1 MSKGTLYLCATPI
14 GNLGDITYRTV
25 EILNSVD
32 MIACEDTRHT
42 LKLLNHLEI
51 NKKLISYHEHNKVS
65 SGQAIIKDLAEGKNI
80 ALVTDAGT
88 PAISDPGEDLVKL
101 CIENDIEVISIPG
114 AVAAINALII
124 SGLSTRHFGFEGFL
138 PVSKSE
144 RSRRL
149 EKIKNEDRTL
159 IFYEA
164 PHRLGRTI
172 KDLYEAFGNRR
183 ISIIKELTKIHETV
197 IRTDLQTASEMFE
210 EQPKGEF
217 VLVVEG
223 FDEEGK
229 KESDRIVAVSV
240 PLKEHVDNLISE
252 GLSKKDA
259 IRRAA
264 EERGIP
270 KREAYNEY
278 ERTDNQ

>member
-25 EILNSVD
+25 ETLNSVD
-32 MIACEDTRHT
+32 LIACEDTRHT
-42 LKLLNHLEI
+42 LKLLNHLKI
-51 NKKLISYHEHNKVS
+51 SKKLVSYHEHNKVS
-65 SGQAIIKDLAEGKNI
+65 SGQALIKDILEGKNI

-88 PAISDPGEDLVKL
+88 PAVSDPGEDLVKL
-101 CIENDIEVISIPG
+101 CIERDIEVVSVPG

-124 SGLSTRHFGFEGFL
+124 SGLPTRRFAFEGFL
-138 PVSKSE
+138 PTAKGE
-144 RSRRL
+144 RGVL
-149 EKIKNEDRTL
+149 LAKIASDDRTL

-164 PHRLGRTI
+164 PHRLGKTL
-172 KDLYEAFGNRR
+172 KDLYAAFGNRR

-197 IRTDLQTASEMFE
+197 IRTDLQAALDMFE

-217 VLVVEG
+217 VLVIEG
-223 FDEEGK
+223 FDTEGK
-229 KESDRIVAVSV
+229 KEADRILATAV
-240 PLKEHVDNLISE
+240 PLKEHIDSLIA
-252 GLSKKDA
+252 GGMCKKDA
-259 IRRAA
+259 IKQAA

-278 ERTDNQ
+278 ERTDDK

>member
-1 MSKGTLYLCATPI
+1 MATLYIVGTPI

-32 MIACEDTRHT
+32 LIACEDTRHT
-42 LKLLNHLEI
+42 LKLLNHLDI
-51 NKKLISYHEHNKVS
+51 SKKLVSYHEHNKVS
-65 SGQAIIKDLAEGKNI
+65 AGQALIRDLEDGKNV

-101 CIENDIEVISIPG
+101 CIENGIEIVSAPG

-124 SGLSTRHFGFEGFL
+124 SGLSTRRFAFEGFL
-138 PVSKSE
+138 PTSKKE
-144 RSRRL
+144 RGEYLS
-149 EKIKNEDRTL
+149 KITTDDRTL

-164 PHRLGRTI
+164 PHRLSRTLE
-172 KDLYEAFGNRR
+172 DLFDVFGNRR

-197 IRTDLQTASEMFE
+197 IRTDLETASKMFE

-223 FDEEGK
+223 FDEEEK
-229 KESDRIVAVSV
+229 KEADRVAATAV
-240 PLKEHVDNLISE
+240 PLKDHIDSLIAE
-252 GLSKKDA
+252 GMSKKDA
-259 IRRAA
+259 IRQAA

-278 ERTDNQ
+278 ERCGDK